1 MKNVGSGP
9 IDERERLRLEWEALW
24 DEPMPVMKPPVA
36 VVMVPVSNG
45 FAEKASANPDE
56 VRVSVREPNGV
67 TTVERPRANPN
78 HVRVMVDHV
87 REVDA
92 QGRPIWP
99 TVGAVHAYD
108 PLDALK
114 R

>member
-1 MKNVGSGP
+1 MKKAGTV
-9 IDERERLRLEWEALW
+9 DERERLRLEWEALW

-36 VVMVPVSNG
+36 VVIVPVSDG
-45 FAEKASANPDE
+45 FAEKAAANPSE
-56 VRVSVREPNGV
+56 VKVVVREPNGV
-67 TTVERPRANPN
+67 TTVERPKANPN
-78 HVRVMVDHV
+78 HVRVMVDSV

-92 QGRPIWP
+92 YGRPVWDKA
-99 TVGAVHAYD
+99 TCVHEYN